1 MEKELY
7 LNNLKEFLDKMGYGA
22 ETAVGIKDFANET
35 IFEISVNDAKYL
47 IGEKGSNLNSLE
59 YLVKLI
65 CQSKNIDTKNLYLDV
80 NDYRKE
86 RAKFLKE
93 AARLAAQKVAL
104 TKKPVFLPPM
114 PAFDRKV
121 IHTELS
127 INPNIATES
136 EGFAEERRVVI
147 KPFLN

>member
-22 ETAVGIKDFANET
+22 EAAIAAKDSANET
-35 IFEISVNDAKYL
+35 IFEISVDDAKYL

-65 CQSKNIDTKNLYLDV
+65 CQNKNIYTKNLYLDV

-136 EGFAEERRVVI
+136 EGFAEERRIVI

>member
-1 MEKELY
+1 MDFQNILQ
-7 LNNLKEFLDKMGYGA
+7 EFLIKMGYGEEVSIVKRDSA
-22 ETAVGIKDFANET
+22 SEMV
-35 IFEISVNDAKYL
+35 FEISVNDAKYL

-65 CQSKNIDTKNLYLDV
+65 CQNKNIDTKNLYLDV

-93 AARLAAQKVAL
+93 AARLAAQKAAL

-121 IHTELS
+121 IHAELS

-136 EGFAEERRVVI
+136 EGFAEERRVVV
-147 KPFLN
+147 KPYLN

>member
-7 LNNLKEFLDKMGYGA
+7 LNNLKEFLDKMGYGS
-22 ETAVGIKDFANET
+22 EMAVNTKDLTDET

-65 CQSKNIDTKNLYLDV
+65 CQNKNIDTKNLYLDI

-136 EGFAEERRVVI
+136 EGFSQERRVVI
-147 KPFLN
+147 KPFFN